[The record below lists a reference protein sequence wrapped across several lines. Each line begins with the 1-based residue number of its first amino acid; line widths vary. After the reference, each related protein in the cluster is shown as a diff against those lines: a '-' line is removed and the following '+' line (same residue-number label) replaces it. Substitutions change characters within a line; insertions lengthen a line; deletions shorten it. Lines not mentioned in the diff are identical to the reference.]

1 MGALRERR
9 KVRGPRGTWELFAS
23 EADGGHWL
31 EDLRH
36 QPHTAAV
43 YIQAVNASAPDERLL
58 WTTTDD
64 SAERVLDE
72 IEDGLAEGHV
82 VQPLG
87 AVYSGAQRTGSRLN
101 VEGFVYPDVPV
112 EALDVVRCAA
122 MDAYELVDQVPG
134 GPVRGAA
141 WNAYALQT
149 YGDELL
155 LAGRRDFVA
164 SDTAEMAGRLFSQA
178 CIWLERALGAGED
191 LHALQVDA
199 THDELPDWLTPTR
212 SHAQIAG
219 MRETLETLRVWVAA
233 ELARQPEL
241 VRLHERLAGI
251 EARLENVS
259 LLWIERPPAELRR
272 GIGATL
278 NLGLDEAYELGQDVA
293 VLA

>member
-31 EDLRH
+31 EELFH
-36 QPHTAAV
+36 PPHTGAV
-43 YIQAVNASAPDERLL
+43 YIQAINSSTTDERLL

-64 SAERVLDE
+64 SAQRVMDE

-87 AVYSGAQRTGSRLN
+87 AVYSGAQKTWSRLN

-112 EALDVVRCAA
+112 AALDAVRCAA
-122 MDAYELVDQVPG
+122 MDAYDLVDRIAR
-134 GPVRGAA
+134 GPARGAA

-155 LAGRRDFVA
+155 LVGRRDFVA
-164 SDTAEMAGRLFSQA
+164 SDTAEMAGRLFAQA
-178 CIWLERALGAGED
+178 CRWLERATRADED
-191 LHALQVDA
+191 PGVLRVDA

-212 SHAQIAG
+212 SNAQTFG
-219 MRETLETLRVWVAA
+219 MREALETLRTWIAA
-233 ELARQPEL
+233 ELARRTGEA
-241 VRLHERLAGI
+241 RLLERLAGI
-251 EARLENVS
+251 DIRLENVS

-272 GIGATL
+272 GIGYTL
-278 NLGLDEAYELGQDVA
+278 TVGLDEAYELGQDVA
-293 VLA
+293 VLP